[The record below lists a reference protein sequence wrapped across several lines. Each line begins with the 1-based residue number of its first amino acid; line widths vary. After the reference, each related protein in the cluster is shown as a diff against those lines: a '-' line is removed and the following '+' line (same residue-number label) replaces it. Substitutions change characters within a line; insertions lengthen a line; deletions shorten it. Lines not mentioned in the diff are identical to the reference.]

1 VADSLIENVSDTAF
15 WIAHY
20 RGLESER
27 TDALFHDPLA
37 FRLAG
42 DHGRKIARA
51 MPGAAFT
58 SWAVVMRTCIIDD
71 YIRFAI
77 TEGVD
82 TVLNLGAGLDT
93 RPYRMDLPSSLVW
106 IEVDYPDIIA
116 FKEERLQNESPRC
129 RLSRLKR
136 DLANKTEREQVL
148 ADANARAKKILV
160 LTEGVVPYLSEED
173 VASLAGELKSLDR
186 VAYWVVDY
194 ISPIASKYRPRQ
206 MKRKLQNA
214 PFKFEPE
221 DWSGFFERHG
231 WRSKEMRYFADEA
244 DRLKR
249 PLQFPLWIKLIWVVR
264 AKFLSKQR
272 RESFRKLAGY
282 ALLEPI
288 KNGS

>member
-1 VADSLIENVSDTAF
+1 
-15 WIAHY
+15 
-20 RGLESER
+20 
-27 TDALFHDPLA
+27 
-37 FRLAG
+37 
-42 DHGRKIARA
+42 
-51 MPGAAFT
+51 
-58 SWAVVMRTCIIDD
+58 
-71 YIRFAI
+71 
-77 TEGVD
+77 
-82 TVLNLGAGLDT
+82 
-93 RPYRMDLPSSLVW
+93 MDLPNSLVW

-116 FKEERLQNESPRC
+116 FKEERLQHQSPRR

-194 ISPIASKYRPRQ
+194 ISAIASKYRPRQ
-206 MKRKLQNA
+206 MKRKMQNA

-221 DWSGFFERHG
+221 DWFGFFERHG

-272 RESFRKLAGY
+272 RKFFRKLAGY

-288 KNGS
+288 